1 MRRLQLILGVLAIT
15 LLTMLPILAQQGAKG
30 GEWRAYGGD
39 EGSTRY
45 TPLDQI
51 TRENIK
57 DLRVAWVWK
66 SDSLLPNP
74 QASSETTPIM
84 VNGVIYFSMDQKRFI
99 VAADAGTG
107 ETIWVY
113 RPNEGARFDGAPR
126 KIHRGV
132 SYWTDGRGDERI
144 VFATPGFHLIA
155 LNAKTGVPVPGFGTN
170 GIVDMMKDLD
180 LDYKG
185 DPNGRIGNSS
195 PVVISN
201 DVVVVG
207 PAHLRP
213 TKANVKGDVLAY
225 DVRTGKK
232 RWVFHTI
239 PRKGEKGYETWL
251 NGSAEYTGSVGVWG
265 PFSADPEL
273 GVVYL
278 NTEAPTNDLWGG
290 ARPGDNLYSDCLIA
304 VDIKTGKMLWYFQ
317 MIHHDIW
324 DYDAPPHPI
333 LLDATIDGQR
343 RKLVVQ
349 LSKQAFAYVFDR
361 VTGKPIWPIEE
372 RPVPQTDIPGE
383 WSAKTQPHPTK
394 PPAFDRQGITVD
406 DLIDFTPALRAAATQ
421 ALEGWRIGPVYTPPV
436 VVTTG
441 ANAMRGTIQVPGYG
455 GGANWQSGAADP
467 ETGFVY
473 VGSNTSPT
481 GIGNRP
487 NANYNAADP
496 DSAEMSQATAGIPT
510 VNGLRLLK
518 PPYGRITGYDMN
530 KGDIAFTI
538 PNGDTPPNIK
548 AALEAAGVKDVA
560 PTGSPSQA
568 HLLVT
573 KNFLFATEGSGGQPI
588 LHAYDKKTG
597 APLWQSNMPAGPAT
611 AIPSAYVHQGRPYI
625 IHAARGPQGSGA
637 QLVAWT
643 IAPAPPA
650 GAGGGRG
657 GRGGGGRGA
666 AGAPGAPGAAPAA
679 PAGGGARG
687 GARGGQ
693 PAPDGEPQ

>member
-1 MRRLQLILGVLAIT
+1 MTRRLRLLLGGLLVMGVAIYP
-15 LLTMLPILAQQGAKG
+15 LVGQQGAKA
-30 GEWRAYGGD
+30 GEWRAYGAD

-45 TPLDQI
+45 SPLAQI
-51 TRENIK
+51 NRDNIK
-57 DLRVAWVWK
+57 DLKVAWVWK

-74 QASSETTPIM
+74 QATSETTPIM
-84 VNGVIYFSMDQKRFI
+84 VNGIIYFSMDQKRFV
-99 VAADAGTG
+99 VAADAATG

-113 RPNEGARFDGAPR
+113 RPDEGARFDGAPR

-132 SYWTDGRGDERI
+132 SYWSDGKGDDRI

-155 LNAKTGVPVPGFGTN
+155 LNAKTGAPVPSFGTN

-180 LDYKG
+180 IDYKG

-201 DVVVVG
+201 DVIVIG

-213 TKANVKGDVLAY
+213 TKNNVKGDVLAY
-225 DVRTGKK
+225 DAKTGKK
-232 RWVFHTI
+232 KWIFHTI

-251 NGSAEYTGSVGVWG
+251 NGSADYTGSVGVWG

-304 VDIKTGKMLWYFQ
+304 LDIKTGQMKWYFQ

-349 LSKQAFAYVFDR
+349 LTKQAFAYVFDR

-383 WSAKTQPHPTK
+383 WSAKMQPFPTK

-406 DLIDFTPALRAAATQ
+406 DLLDFTPALRAAATQ
-421 ALEGWRIGPVYTPPV
+421 ALEGWRIGPIYTPGV
-436 VVTTG
+436 LVTDG
-441 ANAMRGTIQVPGYG
+441 PNAVKGTIQVPGYG

-487 NANYNAADP
+487 NANYDP
-496 DSAEMSQATAGIPT
+496 NNGDSAQMSQATGAIPSIQ
-510 VNGLRLLK
+510 GLRLLK

-530 KGDIAFTI
+530 KGDIAFQI
-538 PNGDTPPNIK
+538 PNGDTPANIK
-548 AALEAAGVKDVA
+548 AAFDTLGLKNIP
-560 PTGSPSQA
+560 PTGAPSQA

-573 KNFLFATEGSGGQPI
+573 KNFLFGTEGSGGAAI

-597 APLWQSNMPAGPAT
+597 ESLWQGPMPAGPASG
-611 AIPSAYVHQGRPYI
+611 IPMTYMVKDKQYI
-625 IHAARGPQGSGA
+625 VHAARGPQGGGA
-637 QLVAWT
+637 QLVAWAVT
-643 IAPAPPA
+643 PPAPA
-650 GAGGGRG
+650 GAGGRGGGRGGAPGAGARGAGAPG
-657 GRGGGGRGA
+657 GRGGGRGA
-666 AGAPGAPGAAPAA
+666 PA
-679 PAGGGARG
+679 PAG
-687 GARGGQ
+687 
-693 PAPDGEPQ
+693 EPQ

>member
-1 MRRLQLILGVLAIT
+1 MVPRHRMLLGGLAICALAIAT
-15 LLTMLPILAQQGAKG
+15 TLAQQGTQG
-30 GEWRAYGGD
+30 GDWKAYGGD

-45 TPLDQI
+45 SPLDQI
-51 TRENIK
+51 NRDNIK

-66 SDSLLPNP
+66 SDSLVPNP
-74 QASSETTPIM
+74 QAGSETTPIM
-84 VNGVIYFSMDQKRFI
+84 VNGVLYFSMDQKRFI
-99 VAADAGTG
+99 IAADAATG
-107 ETIWVY
+107 ETIWTY
-113 RPNEGARFDGAPR
+113 RPNEGARYDGAPR
-126 KIHRGV
+126 KVHRGV
-132 SYWTDGRGDERI
+132 SYWSDGRGDDRI
-144 VFATPGFHLIA
+144 IFATPGFHLIA
-155 LNAKTGVPVPGFGTN
+155 LNAKTGSPVPGFGDN

-201 DVVVVG
+201 DVIVVG

-213 TKANVKGDVLAY
+213 VKANVKGDVLAY
-225 DVRTGKK
+225 DAKTGKK
-232 RWVFHTI
+232 KWIFHTI

-273 GVVYL
+273 GYVYL

-290 ARPGDNLYSDCLIA
+290 ARPGANLYSDSLICL
-304 VDIKTGKMLWYFQ
+304 DIKTGKMIWYYQ

-324 DYDAPPHPI
+324 DYDSPPHPI
-333 LLDATIDGQR
+333 LVDATVDGVR

-349 LSKQAFAYVFDR
+349 LTKQAFAYVFDR
-361 VTGKPIWPIEE
+361 VTGKEIWPIVE
-372 RPVPQTDIPGE
+372 RPVPQTDLKGE
-383 WSAKTQPHPTK
+383 WTSPTQPFPTK

-406 DLIDFTPALRAAATQ
+406 DLIDFTPALRGLATQ
-421 ALEGWRIGPVYTPPV
+421 AIEGFRIGPIFTPAIE
-436 VVTTG
+436 VTTG
-441 ANAMRGTIQVPGYG
+441 PNALKGTIQVPGYG

-473 VGSNTSPT
+473 VGSNTNPT
-481 GIGNRP
+481 GIGNRKNP
-487 NANYNAADP
+487 NYNPADG
-496 DSAEMSQATAGIPT
+496 DSAEYNQATST
-510 VNGLRLLK
+510 VPQINGLGLLK

-548 AALEAAGVKDVA
+548 TAFAAAGLKDIP

-597 APLWQSNMPAGPAT
+597 ANIWQAPMPAGPAT
-611 AIPSAYVHQGRPYI
+611 GIPMTYMYQGKQYI
-625 IHAARGPQGSGA
+625 VHAARGPQGGGA

-643 IAPAPPA
+643 VAPPPAP
-650 GAGGGRG
+650 GGGGRG
-657 GRGGGGRGA
+657 GRGD
-666 AGAPGAPGAAPAA
+666 APQ
-679 PAGGGARG
+679 
-687 GARGGQ
+687 GQ
-693 PAPDGEPQ
+693 SAEPQ

>member
-1 MRRLQLILGVLAIT
+1 MTRRLRLALGGLVIT
-15 LLTMLPILAQQGAKG
+15 LLAILPIVAQQGAKS
-30 GEWRAYGGD
+30 GEWRSFGAD

-45 TPLDQI
+45 SPLDQI
-51 TRENIK
+51 NRDNIK
-57 DLRVAWVWK
+57 DLKVAWVWK
-66 SDSLLPNP
+66 SDSLLPSP
-74 QASSETTPIM
+74 QATSETTPIM
-84 VNGVIYFSMDQKRFI
+84 VNGIIYFSMDQKRFI

-113 RPNEGARFDGAPR
+113 RPVEGARFDGAPR
-126 KIHRGV
+126 KVHRGV
-132 SYWTDGRGDERI
+132 SYWSDGKGDDRI
-144 VFATPGFHLIA
+144 VFATPGFNLIA
-155 LNAKTGVPVPGFGTN
+155 LNAKTGVPVPAFGAN

-180 LDYKG
+180 IDYKG

-201 DVVVVG
+201 DVIVIG

-213 TKANVKGDVLAY
+213 TKNNVKGDVLAY
-225 DVRTGKK
+225 DAKTGKK
-232 RWVFHTI
+232 KWIFHTI

-251 NGSAEYTGSVGVWG
+251 NGSADYTGSVGVWG

-278 NTEAPTNDLWGG
+278 NTEAPTNDLYGG

-304 VDIKTGKMLWYFQ
+304 LDIKTGKMIWYYQ

-349 LSKQAFAYVFDR
+349 LTKQAFAYVFDR

-372 RPVPQTDIPGE
+372 RPVPPTDIPGE
-383 WSAKTQPHPTK
+383 WSSKTQPIPTK

-421 ALEGWRIGPVYTPPV
+421 ALEGWRIGPIYTPAV

-441 ANAMRGTIQVPGYG
+441 PNAMKGTIQVPGYG

-487 NANYNAADP
+487 NTAYNPADG
-496 DSAEMSQATAGIPT
+496 DSAAMLQATGNIPT
-510 VNGLRLLK
+510 IQGLRLLK
-518 PPYGRITGYDMN
+518 PPYGRITAYDMN

-538 PNGDTPPNIK
+538 ANGDTPPNIK
-548 AALEAAGVKDVA
+548 TALEAAGVRNIA
-560 PTGSPSQA
+560 STGSPSQA

-573 KNFLFATEGSGGQPI
+573 KNFLFATEGSGGQAI

-597 APLWQSNMPAGPAT
+597 AGIWQANMPAGPASG
-611 AIPSAYVHQGRPYI
+611 IPMTYMHGGKQYI
-625 IHAARGPQGSGA
+625 LHAARGAQGGGA
-637 QLVAWT
+637 QIVAW
-643 IAPAPPA
+643 AVQPAAPA
-650 GAGGGRG
+650 GAGGRG

-666 AGAPGAPGAAPAA
+666 GA
-679 PAGGGARG
+679 PAG
-687 GARGGQ
+687 
-693 PAPDGEPQ
+693 EPQ

>member
-1 MRRLQLILGVLAIT
+1 MARRLQLFLGALLIT
-15 LLTMLPILAQQGAKG
+15 LVAISAMLAQQGAKS

-45 TPLDQI
+45 SPLDQI
-51 TRENIK
+51 NRDNIK

-84 VNGVIYFSMDQKRFI
+84 ANGVLYFSMDQRRFI

-107 ETIWVY
+107 ETLWIY
-113 RPNEGARFDGAPR
+113 RPNEGSRFDGAPR
-126 KIHRGV
+126 KVHRGV
-132 SYWTDGRGDERI
+132 SYWTDGKGDERI
-144 VFATPGFHLIA
+144 IFATPGFNLIA
-155 LNAKTGVPVPGFGTN
+155 LNAKTGVPIPSFGTN

-180 LDYKG
+180 IDYKG

-213 TKANVKGDVLAY
+213 TKTNVKGDVLAY

-232 RWVFHTI
+232 KWIFHTI
-239 PRKGEKGYETWL
+239 PRKGEPGYETWL

-273 GVVYL
+273 GYVYL
-278 NTEAPTNDLWGG
+278 NTEAPTMDLYGG
-290 ARPGDNLYSDCLIA
+290 ARPGANLYSDSVICL
-304 VDIKTGKMLWYFQ
+304 DIKTGKMIWYFQ

-324 DYDAPPHPI
+324 DYDSPPHPI
-333 LLDATIDGQR
+333 LIDVRVDGR
-343 RKLVVQ
+343 PIKAVVQ
-349 LSKQAFAYVFDR
+349 LTKQAFAYVFDR
-361 VTGKPIWPIEE
+361 TNGKPVWPIEE
-372 RPVPQTDIPGE
+372 RPVPQTDVKLE
-383 WSAKTQPHPTK
+383 WTSPTQPFPTK
-394 PPAFDRQGITVD
+394 PPPFDRHGITPD
-406 DLIDFTPALRAAATQ
+406 DLIDFTPQLKAAALQ
-421 ALEGWRIGPVYTPPV
+421 AIEGYRIGPIYTPAV
-436 VVTTG
+436 QLSTG
-441 ANAMRGTIQVPGYG
+441 PNAQKGTIQVPGYG

-473 VGSNTSPT
+473 VGSSTNPT
-481 GIGNRP
+481 IIGLNPNP
-487 NANYNAADP
+487 NASKTDP
-496 DSAEMSQATAGIPT
+496 DQNDYLQGGPAAPQIPG
-510 VNGLRLLK
+510 GLRLLK

-530 KGDIAFTI
+530 QGTIAFTI

-548 AALEAAGVKDVA
+548 AQFEAAGLRDIP
-560 PTGSPSQA
+560 PTGAPSQA

-597 APLWQSNMPAGPAT
+597 ANIWQGTMPAGT
-611 AIPSAYVHQGRPYI
+611 ASGIPMTYMYQGKQYI
-625 IHAARGPQGSGA
+625 VHAANGRGAGQAGGA

-643 IAPAPPA
+643 VQPPAPAG
-650 GAGGGRG
+650 GAGGRG
-657 GRGGGGRGA
+657 GRGGAR
-666 AGAPGAPGAAPAA
+666 
-679 PAGGGARG
+679 GGGARG
-687 GARGGQ
+687 GAPRGG
-693 PAPDGEPQ
+693 PAPAGEPQ

>member
-1 MRRLQLILGVLAIT
+1 M
-15 LLTMLPILAQQGAKG
+15 LAQQGTKG
-30 GEWRAYGGD
+30 GEWKAYGGD

-51 TRENIK
+51 TRENIQN
-57 DLRVAWVWK
+57 LRVAWVWK

-84 VNGVIYFSMDQKRFI
+84 VNGRLFFSMDQKRFI
-99 VAADAGTG
+99 VAADAATG
-107 ETIWVY
+107 ETIWIY
-113 RPNEGARFDGAPR
+113 RPDEGARFDGAPR

-155 LNAKTGVPVPGFGTN
+155 LNAKTGAPVPTFGTN

-180 LDYKG
+180 IDFKG
-185 DPNGRIGNSS
+185 DPNGKIGNSS

-213 TKANVKGDVLAY
+213 TRTNVKGDVLAY

-232 RWVFHTI
+232 KWIFHTI
-239 PRKGEKGYETWL
+239 PRKGEPGYETWL

-273 GVVYL
+273 GNVYL
-278 NTEAPTNDLWGG
+278 NTEAPTNDLYGG
-290 ARPGDNLYSDCLIA
+290 ARPGANLYSDSLICL
-304 VDIKTGKMLWYFQ
+304 DIQTGKMKWYFQ

-333 LLDATIDGQR
+333 LLDATIDGRR
-343 RKLVVQ
+343 RKIVVQ
-349 LSKQAFAYVFDR
+349 LTKQAFAYVFDR
-361 VTGKPIWPIEE
+361 VTGEPIWPIVE
-372 RPVPQTDIPGE
+372 RPVPQTDLKGE
-383 WSAKTQPHPTK
+383 WSSPTQPFPTK
-394 PPAFDRQGITVD
+394 PPAFDRQGITPD
-406 DLIDFTPALRAAATQ
+406 DLIDFTPALKAAALQ
-421 ALEGWRIGPVYTPPV
+421 ALEGFKIGPIYTPAV
-436 VVTTG
+436 QVTTG
-441 ANAMRGTIQVPGYG
+441 PNAVRGTIQVPGYG

-481 GIGNRP
+481 GIGNTPNP
-487 NANYNAADP
+487 NAGTSPDVADYN
-496 DSAEMSQATAGIPT
+496 QATAGVPR
-510 VNGLRLLK
+510 VQNLPLLK

-530 KGDIAFTI
+530 QGTIAFTI
-538 PNGDTPPNIK
+538 SNGDTPPNIK
-548 AALEAAGVKDVA
+548 TAFEAAGLKDIP

-573 KNFLFATEGSGGQPI
+573 KNFLFATEGSGGQAI

-597 APLWQSNMPAGPAT
+597 APIWQSAMPAGPAT
-611 AIPSAYVHQGRPYI
+611 AIPMAYVIQDRPYI
-625 IHAARGPQGSGA
+625 VHAARGPQGSGA

-643 IAPAPPA
+643 IAPPAPA
-650 GAGGGRG
+650 GGGGRG
-657 GRGGGGRGA
+657 GARGAGGRGA
-666 AGAPGAPGAAPAA
+666 GAPGAAPA
-679 PAGGGARG
+679 GRGGARG
-687 GARGGQ
+687 GA
-693 PAPDGEPQ
+693 PAAPAGEPQ

>member
-1 MRRLQLILGVLAIT
+1 MRRFQLLGLGVAMAAVVI
-15 LLTMLPILAQQGAKG
+15 LPTLAQQGAKN
-30 GEWRAYGGD
+30 GEWRAYSAE

-45 TPLDQI
+45 SPLDQI
-51 TRENIK
+51 NRDTIK
-57 DLRVAWVWK
+57 DLRVAWTWK

-84 VNGVIYFSMDQKRFI
+84 VNGVLYFSMDQKRFI

-126 KIHRGV
+126 KVHRGV
-132 SYWTDGRGDERI
+132 SYWTDGKGDDRI
-144 VFATPGFHLIA
+144 VFATPGFNLVA
-155 LNAKTGVPVPGFGTN
+155 LNAKTGVPVPSFGNN

-180 LDYKG
+180 IDFKG

-201 DVVVVG
+201 DVIVVG

-213 TKANVKGDVLAY
+213 VKNNVKGDVLAY
-225 DVRTGKK
+225 DAKTGKK
-232 RWVFHTI
+232 KWIFHTI

-273 GVVYL
+273 GYVYL

-304 VDIKTGKMLWYFQ
+304 LDIKSGKMIWYYQ

-394 PPAFDRQGITVD
+394 PPAFDRQGITVN
-406 DLIDFTPALRAAATQ
+406 DLIDFTPALRSAATQ
-421 ALEGWRIGPVYTPPV
+421 ALEGWRIGPIFTPAV
-436 VVTTG
+436 VVRDG
-441 ANAMRGTIQVPGYG
+441 PNPMRGTIQVPGYG

-467 ETGFVY
+467 ETGYVY
-473 VGSNTSPT
+473 VGSNTNPT

-487 NANYNAADP
+487 NANYNPNDG
-496 DSAEMSQATAGIPT
+496 DSAEMSQATAGIPQ
-510 VNGLRLLK
+510 VQGLRLLK
-518 PPYGRITGYDMN
+518 PPYGRITAYDMN
-530 KGDIAFTI
+530 QGTIAWQV

-548 AALEAAGVKDVA
+548 AALAAAGLTNIP

-568 HLLVT
+568 GVLVT
-573 KNFLFATEGSGGQPI
+573 KTFLIAGEGSGGQPI

-597 APLWQSNMPAGPAT
+597 ENVWQGPMPAGSQSGLPMTYMHGGKQYVVMAT
-611 AIPSAYVHQGRPYI
+611 NGRGQGQ
-625 IHAARGPQGSGA
+625 ASGGA
-637 QLVAWT
+637 MLVAWA
-643 IAPAPPA
+643 IQPPA
-650 GAGGGRG
+650 
-657 GRGGGGRGA
+657 
-666 AGAPGAPGAAPAA
+666 AA
-679 PAGGGARG
+679 PAGGRG
-687 GARGGQ
+687 GARGGGAPGGGARGQ
-693 PAPDGEPQ
+693 RGAAAPAGEPQ